1 MIGLNNNPYLDYS
14 KHVDT
19 EYLETNKESVI
30 TAIANC
36 DIESWGLTGSFCN
49 VLESIDSKHTKVKNH
64 KNAEYDL
71 SNVKNP
77 QLFEQLYFE
86 IYNVGHYKYLKKE
99 HSYTGAFWHFS
110 FMQDYFESLPF
121 KNIREILLMVLPA
134 GNETLVHRDPAHLN
148 NDRFIYLR
156 PNLNKPFFVYDK
168 EHDKKHYVDSLAA
181 EWSWH
186 DWHGADAQPHA
197 TYAFKVKGELDV

>member
-121 KNIREILLMVLPA
+121 KN
-134 GNETLVHRDPAHLN
+134 
-148 NDRFIYLR
+148 
-156 PNLNKPFFVYDK
+156 K

>member
-1 MIGLNNNPYLDYS
+1 M
-14 KHVDT
+14 
-19 EYLETNKESVI
+19 
-30 TAIANC
+30 
-36 DIESWGLTGSFCN
+36 GLTGSFCN

>member
-64 KNAEYDL
+64 KK
-71 SNVKNP
+71 SNPNR
-77 QLFEQLYFE
+77 L
-86 IYNVGHYKYLKKE
+86 
-99 HSYTGAFWHFS
+99 
-110 FMQDYFESLPF
+110 
-121 KNIREILLMVLPA
+121 ILLPGLVAKVM
-134 GNETLVHRDPAHLN
+134 TLT
-148 NDRFIYLR
+148 RF
-156 PNLNKPFFVYDK
+156 FF
-168 EHDKKHYVDSLAA
+168 LLQIR
-181 EWSWH
+181 
-186 DWHGADAQPHA
+186 GP
-197 TYAFKVKGELDV
+197 